1 MTFCPTGENFR
12 SARCARGK
20 KAHFCIFFHRNVTES
35 IPSRRKYHKSGK
47 KCRHLLQ
54 PNHTKLVSYVTYLL
68 GPQISSHLSRHDMTC
83 LSGPQISSHLSRF
96 ISDKSPPKI
105 ESFVERIV
113 ATKRPWASRRQCRR
127 RCLLYDIRVVTY
139 YPLSRYRGSWVCA
152 LSCAFL
158 APLFY

>member
-54 PNHTKLVSYVTYLL
+54 PNHPKLVSYVTYLL

-83 LSGPQISSHLSRF
+83 LSGAQISSHLSRF

-113 ATKRPWASRRQCRR
+113 ATKRPWARCRSLGWGGVGFWVKLRR
-127 RCLLYDIRVVTY
+127 RPR
-139 YPLSRYRGSWVCA
+139 PLPPGRA
-152 LSCAFL
+152 QL
-158 APLFY
+158 AHHPLHTHTPLPP

>member
-54 PNHTKLVSYVTYLL
+54 PNHPKLVSYVTYLL

-83 LSGPQISSHLSRF
+83 LSGAQISSHLSRF

-113 ATKRPWASRRQCRR
+113 ATKRPWATRRPRDGYEPPVVRLVIVDPDHAADPQRR
-127 RCLLYDIRVVTY
+127 GD
-139 YPLSRYRGSWVCA
+139 
-152 LSCAFL
+152 
-158 APLFY
+158 

>member
-54 PNHTKLVSYVTYLL
+54 PNHPKLVSYVTYLL

-83 LSGPQISSHLSRF
+83 LSGAQISSHLSRF

-113 ATKRPWASRRQCRR
+113 ATKRPWARPHRSSPMPRTVDDVLFVPRAATERGGRRTGCRHMK
-127 RCLLYDIRVVTY
+127 
-139 YPLSRYRGSWVCA
+139 RGRQGRA
-152 LSCAFL
+152 
-158 APLFY
+158 